1 MRNRI
6 FAWVLS
12 MSTLSMMAA
21 CSASSNENDTEKKTT
36 RRSIPVTHLI
46 EMDTTV
52 YKQYIADIQ
61 AFKNVEM
68 RSRLTGFLESIHVD
82 EGAQVRKGQVLFRL
96 NSDEYKAELAK
107 ATALR
112 SSAQADAKKIEL
124 EIERTKKLVDKNIV
138 SETEYELLAVQLR
151 AAKAKIAEAD
161 AMVQQAQTQL
171 SFAQIRAPFDGRI
184 NRILLKEGSLLN
196 EGSLLTTISDLSQV
210 NVYFDISES
219 EYLTLAKDSN
229 FNRNSYRKEV
239 QLLLANGDRYPS
251 KGFAEIVE
259 SEFESQT
266 GSISLRARFPNEKL
280 LLSHGASGKI
290 AVPLATGNLLFVHQ
304 KCVLEIQD
312 KVYVYVLQDDNTI
325 KMTPFKAGQRV
336 GHFYVVNSGLNA
348 NDQVVYEGVQ
358 SLRDGMTINP
368 KVAKFKENED

>member
-1 MRNRI
+1 MTKRI
-6 FAWVLS
+6 FAWVMA
-12 MSTLSMMAA
+12 MSAISVISA
-21 CSASSNENDTEKKTT
+21 CSASSNESDTKTT
-36 RRSIPVTHLI
+36 KSGRSIPVTNLI

-61 AFKNVEM
+61 AFKNVEI

-96 NSDEYKAELAK
+96 NSDEYKSELAK

-112 SSAQADAKKIEL
+112 SSAQAEAKKIEL

-138 SETEYELLAVQLR
+138 SETEYELLQVQLR
-151 AAKAKIAEAD
+151 AAKAKIAESD

-196 EGSLLTTISDLSQV
+196 EGSLLTSISDLSQV

-229 FNRNSYRKEV
+229 FNRNTYRKDV

-251 KGFAEIVE
+251 KGVAEIVE
-259 SEFESQT
+259 SEFEVQT
-266 GSISLRARFPNEKL
+266 GSISLRARFPNERL

-290 AVPLATGNLLFVHQ
+290 AVPMATGNLLFVHQ
-304 KCVLEIQD
+304 KSVVEIQD

-325 KMTPFKAGQRV
+325 KMTPFDAGQRV
-336 GHFYVVNSGLNA
+336 GHFYVVNNGLHKG
-348 NDQVVYEGVQ
+348 DKVVFEGLQ
-358 SLRDGMTINP
+358 GLRDGMTINP
-368 KVAKFKENED
+368 KPAKFVDED

>member
-1 MRNRI
+1 MTKRI
-6 FAWVLS
+6 FAWVMA
-12 MSTLSMMAA
+12 MSAISVISA
-21 CSASSNENDTEKKTT
+21 CSASSNESDTKTT
-36 RRSIPVTHLI
+36 KSGRSIPVTNLI

-61 AFKNVEM
+61 AFKNVEI

-96 NSDEYKAELAK
+96 NSDEYKSELAK

-112 SSAQADAKKIEL
+112 SSAQAEAKKIEL

-138 SETEYELLAVQLR
+138 SETEYELLQVQLR
-151 AAKAKIAEAD
+151 AAKAKIAESD

-196 EGSLLTTISDLSQV
+196 EGSLLTSISDLSQV

-229 FNRNSYRKEV
+229 FNRNTYRKDV

-251 KGFAEIVE
+251 KGVAEIVE
-259 SEFESQT
+259 SEFEVQT
-266 GSISLRARFPNEKL
+266 GSISLRARFPNERL

-290 AVPLATGNLLFVHQ
+290 AVPMATGNLLFVHQ
-304 KCVLEIQD
+304 KSVVEIQD

-325 KMTPFKAGQRV
+325 KMTPFDAGQRV
-336 GHFYVVNSGLNA
+336 GHFYVVNNGLHKE
-348 NDQVVYEGVQ
+348 DKVVFEGLQ
-358 SLRDGMTINP
+358 GLRDGMTINP
-368 KVAKFKENED
+368 KPAKFVDED